1 MNPILR
7 SHSSGLILSFVLG
20 AAAGAA
26 IALLTTPHSGRETR
40 RRLKDL
46 AGDLA
51 DRATRLP
58 TAMRAAGR
66 EAAATAR
73 EAFARGLQE
82 PAAAAIVTRDAHH

>member
-1 MNPILR
+1 MNAILR

-20 AAAGAA
+20 AATGAA
-26 IALLTTPHSGRETR
+26 IALLTTPQSGRETR
-40 RRLKDL
+40 RKLKEL

-51 DRATRLP
+51 ERAARVP

-73 EAFARGLQE
+73 EAFVRGLEE
-82 PAAAAIVTRDAHH
+82 PAAASAVTRDAHH